1 MENFMENLFQDLR
14 FGLRALLKNPGFA
27 LVAVITIALGIGANT
42 AIFSVVNTVLLN
54 PLPFPEQD
62 KLVVVSLVNPQSE
75 TRRSGFGNADFLA
88 VKERNQSLEKV
99 AAYFSPRNGF
109 NLTGGET
116 PEQVTGAMVT
126 ADFFDVL
133 KVNPQLGRAFFPD
146 EDQPGKE
153 RTVVVSHKFWQNRL
167 GANPQA
173 VNQSIMLN
181 NESFTVVGVM
191 PADFRF
197 MTGTS
202 EFWAVMQ
209 LPPPQFRPPYYLN
222 CIGRLKAGITQEQA
236 QADLS
241 AIANQLQQQYPNS
254 TFTSVTTRTL
264 KKAIV
269 GDSELALLVLLG
281 AVFFILLIA
290 SVNVANLMLAR
301 ATGREKEIAIR
312 AALGASRWRL
322 TRQVL
327 TESLLLAFI
336 GGVLGLLLAMWSVDL
351 LIALSPENLPR
362 LEEVGLDKRVLLFTF
377 SISMLSGL
385 LFGLAPAIQSSRAN
399 LNATLKEGG
408 RSAMESFGRRRLR
421 NLLVISEF
429 ALALTLLV
437 GAGLMIRSFLT
448 IQKVNPGFNASN
460 VLTMQVNLP
469 QAKYREPAK
478 NAAFQQQLLQRLESL
493 PGIEAAAVSMALPP
507 NLLIMHNPFTVEGQ
521 PPAPG
526 EAPNLAAQLLIS
538 PDYFRTLGIRLQA
551 GRNFSDTDNQDAP
564 SVVII
569 NHTMARRY
577 FPDQDPINKRLQTGD
592 YDPQNPYA
600 TVVGVVDDVKYSGLN
615 EEVEP
620 TMYTPFLQNL
630 WWRSMYLAVRT
641 SGAPSGFASLVRNE
655 VWAIDRDLPVSN
667 IKTMDQLMSES
678 VSEPRVYTTLLGVF
692 GALALVLASV
702 GIYGVMSYTVTQRT
716 HEIGIRSALGARQ
729 SDVMK
734 LILRQGMGLALI
746 GVGIGLAASLALT
759 RLMETLLF
767 GVSATDPL
775 TFAVIALLL
784 TGVALVACYLPARR
798 ATKVDP
804 MVALRYE

>member
-1 MENFMENLFQDLR
+1 METLLQDLR

-42 AIFSVVNTVLLN
+42 AIFSVVNAVVLN

-62 KLVVVSLVNPQSE
+62 KLVVVSLFNPQSE
-75 TRRSGFGNADFLA
+75 TKRSGFGNADFLA

-99 AAYFSPRNGF
+99 AAFSTPRNGF
-109 NLTGGET
+109 NLTGRET
-116 PEQVTGAMVT
+116 PEQVTGTMVT

-133 KVNPQLGRAFFPD
+133 KVNPEIGRAFFPD
-146 EDQPGKE
+146 EDQIGKE

-173 VNQSIMLN
+173 LNQSITLN
-181 NESFTVVGVM
+181 NESFTVIGVM

-197 MTGTS
+197 GQTGTS
-202 EFWAVMQ
+202 EFWAALQ
-209 LPPPQFRPPYYLN
+209 IQPPQFRPPYYLN
-222 CIGRLKAGITQEQA
+222 CIGRLKAGVTQA
-236 QADLS
+236 QAEADLS

-254 TFTSVTTRTL
+254 TFTSMTTRTL
-264 KKAIV
+264 KEAIV
-269 GDSELALLVLLG
+269 GDSELALFVLLG

-312 AALGASRWRL
+312 TALGASRWRL
-322 TRQVL
+322 ARQVL
-327 TESLLLAFI
+327 TESLLLAFV
-336 GGVLGLLLAMWSVDL
+336 GGVLGLLLAMWGVDL
-351 LIALSPENLPR
+351 LVALSPENLPR
-362 LEEVGLDKRVLLFTF
+362 LDEISLDKRVLIFTF
-377 SISMLSGL
+377 SISMLSGI
-385 LFGLAPAIQSSRAN
+385 LFGLAPAIQSSRSN
-399 LNATLKEGG
+399 LNTTLKEGG

-421 NLLVISEF
+421 NLLVVSEF

-460 VLTMQVNLP
+460 VLTMQLNLP

-478 NAAFQQQLLQRLESL
+478 NAAFQQQLLQRLEAL

-551 GRNFSDTDNQDAP
+551 GRNFSDADNQDAP
-564 SVVII
+564 SAVII
-569 NHTMARRY
+569 NETMARRY

-592 YDPQNPYA
+592 YDPQNSYT

-615 EEVEP
+615 EEIEP

-630 WWRSMYLAVRT
+630 WWRSMYLVVRT
-641 SGAPSGFASLVRNE
+641 SGAPSGFASSVRNE
-655 VWAIDRDLPVSN
+655 VWAIDGDLPVSN
-667 IKTMDQLMSES
+667 IKTMEQLMSES

-692 GALALVLASV
+692 GALALVLASI

-716 HEIGIRSALGARQ
+716 REIGVRTALGARR
-729 SDVMK
+729 SDVLR
-734 LILRQGMGLALI
+734 LILNQGMRLALI
-746 GVGIGLAASLALT
+746 GIVIGLAASLALT
-759 RLMETLLF
+759 RLMATLLF

-775 TFAVIALLL
+775 TFAAIALLL
-784 TGVALVACYLPARR
+784 TGVALLACLIPAVR